1 MDLKS
6 LYLSLS
12 LYSGD
17 LPREGDRDPAA
28 KWMGGGR
35 VGRHLVLAMAPQV
48 YPGRNS
54 VIYWTT
60 WVIRTQWY
68 SLTC

>member
-1 MDLKS
+1 M
-6 LYLSLS
+6 S
-12 LYSGD
+12 LYSVD
-17 LPREGDRDPAA
+17 LPREKDQDPAA

-48 YPGRNS
+48 DPGRNS

-60 WVIRTQWY
+60 WVIRMQWD
-68 SLTC
+68 S